1 MKIYVGPNL
10 PYGVGLAKMIE
21 IENRIMIVGGYNYS
35 SEARSGKTK
44 GILELVD
51 FSSWR
56 ELPTV
61 SKLRYGHLA
70 FSVSEN
76 QKRLF
81 CGMYVKDLRSRWT

>member
-1 MKIYVGPNL
+1 MTFF
-10 PYGVGLAKMIE
+10 GVGFFGDEFFWVELSGGELFGGEMY
-21 IENRIMIVGGYNYS
+21 RIRYNYS

-44 GILELVD
+44 GVLELVD

-70 FSVSEN
+70 FPVSEN
-76 QKRLF
+76 QKKQF
-81 CGMYVKDLRSRWT
+81 CGMYVCKRFEK